1 MPPVRAPDSA
11 SPGGAA
17 AARSSGPCRRG
28 LRRPNLVLLGDE
40 GEAWTMHAY
49 RLAVPCLTGCALL
62 AACAGP
68 GTGTPTRAAVAS
80 IAPASVAPASVDW
93 KAVAYPAAGCMSR
106 SEWLALGVGAQDWDA
121 AQVHV
126 QTAELT

>member
-1 MPPVRAPDSA
+1 
-11 SPGGAA
+11 
-17 AARSSGPCRRG
+17 
-28 LRRPNLVLLGDE
+28 
-40 GEAWTMHAY
+40 MHAY
-49 RLAVPCLTGCALL
+49 RLAASCLTGCALL

-80 IAPASVAPASVDW
+80 VAPASVDW
-93 KAVAYPAAGCMSR
+93 KAVTYPAAGCMSR

-126 QTAELT
+126 QTAELAGHGTPEGVVQPACPWPTGGSPDVLVVCPPDGSKLLGRLGENLWF